1 MKNRCAIIS
10 GGKFSPPEK
19 IESCGFVIACDR
31 GVEYAL
37 KCGITPDLIV
47 GDFDSYKGKLPDGVP
62 VLRLQVE
69 KDYTDT
75 QVAVDYA
82 VKNGYKEIFLYCA
95 LGGRL
100 DHLFGNIQSCVYA
113 VKNGARVSV
122 IDENDYIYC
131 FGNSSLTVPVM
142 KGRSLSVIALTDK
155 VKNVSIDGTKY
166 KLKDAVIT
174 NSLTIGVSNE
184 WESDAVISAGEGV
197 LAVILSKLGDD
208 DND

>member
-82 VKNGYKEIFLYCA
+82 VKNG
-95 LGGRL
+95 
-100 DHLFGNIQSCVYA
+100 
-113 VKNGARVSV
+113 ARVSV

-142 KGRSLSVIALTDK
+142 KGRSLSVIALTDE

-197 LAVILSKLGDD
+197 LAVIISKLGDD